1 MTGIQIFLI
10 FVGILAIVCSFVFA
24 EKLESKDNSI
34 NKKVLN
40 QDIEKLTKDIVNEQ
54 VNKEVDRIIDDKI
67 EVTEVEIEKISN
79 EKILA
84 MGDYYETV
92 IGEISKS
99 HDEVMFLYGML
110 NDKEKDIKNTV
121 RDIENVKKSI
131 VHISEMAKE
140 NMVSENHAK
149 DESHNYSYDDI
160 SDNNAENSYI
170 VSDDDT
176 DYSINSVNTEN
187 SDISVNSDNSSND
200 NTDKDKNDKITDS
213 NEESA
218 DLQKNTEPTESGK
231 TAESERYRKKGVAL
245 SHEEARKKTNNNQMI
260 LELYNEGKTNIEIA
274 KQLKLGVG
282 EVRLIIDLYKNRR

>member
-24 EKLESKDNSI
+24 EKLESKDNSV
-34 NKKVLN
+34 NQKVLN
-40 QDIEKLTKDIVNEQ
+40 QDIEKLTKDIVSEQ

-67 EVTEVEIEKISN
+67 EITEVEMEKISN

-92 IGEISKS
+92 IGEISKN

-121 RDIENVKKSI
+121 RDVENVKKSI
-131 VHISEMAKE
+131 QNRINDSMIKDRLNNDIITDDINEDNLASDNGISDSVE
-140 NMVSENHAK
+140 NADKSENTN
-149 DESHNYSYDDI
+149 HNNVVKEYNTS
-160 SDNNAENSYI
+160 SEKNNNQEE
-170 VSDDDT
+170 VSDTGKSQD
-176 DYSINSVNTEN
+176 IQTE
-187 SDISVNSDNSSND
+187 DVK
-200 NTDKDKNDKITDS
+200 TDK
-213 NEESA
+213 
-218 DLQKNTEPTESGK
+218 
-231 TAESERYRKKGVAL
+231 TAKREKLRKKGVAL
-245 SHEEARKKTNNNQMI
+245 SQEEARRNTNNNQMI

>member
-34 NKKVLN
+34 NKKALN
-40 QDIEKLTKDIVNEQ
+40 QDIEKLTKDIVSEQ

-67 EVTEVEIEKISN
+67 EVTEVEMEKISN

-121 RDIENVKKSI
+121 RDVENVKKSI
-131 VHISEMAKE
+131 VHISEMARE
-140 NMVSENHAK
+140 NMTSDDYSKEENKDVSNKEIK
-149 DESHNYSYDDI
+149 DNSAQKNSLNDI
-160 SDNNAENSYI
+160 RNNSISSNNADNEITDNNE
-170 VSDDDT
+170 
-176 DYSINSVNTEN
+176 
-187 SDISVNSDNSSND
+187 
-200 NTDKDKNDKITDS
+200 NDKMS
-213 NEESA
+213 KNEEK
-218 DLQKNTEPTESGK
+218 DLNAQKNTDDDVYGK
-231 TAESERYRKKGVAL
+231 DTGSENNRKKGIAL

>member
-10 FVGILAIVCSFVFA
+10 FVGILAIICSFVFA
-24 EKLESKDNSI
+24 EKLESKDNSV
-34 NKKVLN
+34 NQKVLN
-40 QDIEKLTKDIVNEQ
+40 QDIEKLTKDIVSEQ

-67 EVTEVEIEKISN
+67 EITEVEMEKISN

-92 IGEISKS
+92 IGEISKN

-121 RDIENVKKSI
+121 RDVENVKKSI
-131 VHISEMAKE
+131 QSRINDSMIKDRLNNDIITDDVNEDNLASDNGISDSVENAGKSENTNHNNDAKE
-140 NMVSENHAK
+140 YNASSEK
-149 DESHNYSYDDI
+149 
-160 SDNNAENSYI
+160 NNNQEE
-170 VSDDDT
+170 VSDAGKNQD
-176 DYSINSVNTEN
+176 IQTE
-187 SDISVNSDNSSND
+187 DIK
-200 NTDKDKNDKITDS
+200 TDK
-213 NEESA
+213 
-218 DLQKNTEPTESGK
+218 
-231 TAESERYRKKGVAL
+231 TAKREKLRKKGVAL
-245 SHEEARKKTNNNQMI
+245 SQEEARRNTNNNQMI